1 MSGFVLTTS
10 TLGMLAGIITF
21 LAYIPYIHGM
31 LNKKTRPDRATWWI
45 WAILGIVI
53 AASYRSS
60 GGIDSS
66 WSPIGNS
73 VGIVAIALLSLK
85 YGEGGY
91 TKLDIGC
98 LIGAAVGIVA
108 WFLTNQ
114 PVVALIIAT
123 AVDMVGAI
131 PTITKTYYRPEGEN
145 MTAWSMFLI
154 GNSINLFAISV
165 WSFAIAFYPVYV
177 FILTLVMVWL
187 IAFHKGKEK
196 TGNREVEKKN
206 RKK

>member
-10 TLGMLAGIITF
+10 TLGMLAGIVTF
-21 LAYIPYIHGM
+21 LAYIPYIYGM
-31 LNKKTRPDRATWWI
+31 LKSRTRPDRATWWI
-45 WAILGIVI
+45 WAVLGIII

-73 VGIVAIALLSLK
+73 VGIIAIALLSLK

-98 LIGAAVGIVA
+98 LIGAAIGIAA

-114 PVVALIIAT
+114 PVIALIIAT
-123 AVDMVGAI
+123 AIDMVGAI
-131 PTITKTYYRPEGEN
+131 PTITKTYYRPEGED
-145 MTAWSMFLI
+145 MTAWSMFLM
-154 GNSINLFAISV
+154 GNTWIMSSIRV
-165 WSFAIAFYPVYV
+165 
-177 FILTLVMVWL
+177 
-187 IAFHKGKEK
+187 
-196 TGNREVEKKN
+196 
-206 RKK
+206 